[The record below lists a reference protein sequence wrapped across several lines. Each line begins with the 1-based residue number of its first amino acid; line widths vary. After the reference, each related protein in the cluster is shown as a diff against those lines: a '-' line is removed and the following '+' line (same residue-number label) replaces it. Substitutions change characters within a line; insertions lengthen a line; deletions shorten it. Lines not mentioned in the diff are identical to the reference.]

1 MKRKAGLILLGLLT
15 GTAEIWLGWMLLPE
29 NFLGAYLIFIG
40 LGYCIGGGFFLA
52 LGSNKDTT
60 SRSDRSL
67 LGFAPGGFLILLGM
81 PLEYLFLQEV
91 LPRFQA
97 IQWLGLITIL
107 LGMSLRIW
115 TRRSLKEAYQGNL
128 QVQPG
133 QHLVTTGPYR
143 WIRHPGYFAFALQA
157 LGLAMGFSSLLALLG
172 LVFLAFALRYRIRI
186 EEQMMIQA
194 FGKEYVEYASQT
206 HRMIPGIW

>member
-15 GTAEIWLGWMLLPE
+15 GTAEIWLGWRVLPE

-52 LGSNKDTT
+52 LGSTRTT
-60 SRSDRSL
+60 SPIRPFLVS
-67 LGFAPGGFLILLGM
+67 FCPGGFLILLGM
-81 PLEYLFLQEV
+81 PLEYLYLPEV
-91 LPRFQA
+91 LPRSQA
-97 IQWLGLITIL
+97 IQWLGFITIL
-107 LGMSLRIW
+107 LGMILRLW

-133 QHLVTTGPYR
+133 QHLVKTGPYR
-143 WIRHPGYFAFALQA
+143 WIRHPGYFGFALQA
-157 LGLAMGFSSLLALLG
+157 LGLAMGFSSLIGLLG

-194 FGKEYVEYASQT
+194 FGKN
-206 HRMIPGIW
+206 I